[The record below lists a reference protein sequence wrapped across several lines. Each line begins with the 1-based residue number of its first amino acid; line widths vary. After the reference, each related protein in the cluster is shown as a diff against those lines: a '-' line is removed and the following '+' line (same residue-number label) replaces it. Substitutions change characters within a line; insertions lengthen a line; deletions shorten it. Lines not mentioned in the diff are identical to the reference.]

1 MRQGVINV
9 YHGSMSLA
17 EMIVLAKLGELRKP
31 MVGFPLACS
40 CRATNDGFMSM
51 SGEAVKA
58 PLMAGRSAVDREEYR
73 ILKTVLVFKSE
84 LRLGVSA
91 ILLRSK

>member
-9 YHGSMSLA
+9 YRGSMSLA
-17 EMIVLAKLGELRKP
+17 EMIVLAKLGELRKQ
-31 MVGFPLACS
+31 MVGLPLACS
-40 CRATNDGFMSM
+40 CRANDGFMSM

-58 PLMAGRSAVDREEYR
+58 PLMAGRSAVVREEYR
-73 ILKTVLVFKSE
+73 ILKSVLVFKSE
-84 LRLGVSA
+84 LCLGVNA